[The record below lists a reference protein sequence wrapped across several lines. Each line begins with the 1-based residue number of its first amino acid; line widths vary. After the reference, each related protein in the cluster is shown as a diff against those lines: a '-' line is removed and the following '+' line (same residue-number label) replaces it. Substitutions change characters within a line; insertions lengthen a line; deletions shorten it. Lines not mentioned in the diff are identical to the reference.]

1 MTTSTKPFVPDVE
14 LTAGQPAPIAANGGK
29 AYTSLDVNGDAGTA
43 AAVSDAL
50 EQSPAVRA
58 RRSPILSKMQLRA
71 LSKPHGARVSTLCRM
86 PRTLNPATCR
96 RRKAALLCH
105 CITQSLTPLP
115 TLWCRLTQSGRT
127 RSERRKRPNSR
138 RTNATTRA
146 AASTFHRSCAT
157 PGASQ
162 STTRVCR
169 QTLPNAWTNWGSPL
183 ASCESQCQNFYD
195 SEEVRSVFY
204 AEMEQL
210 LLEFFRMPATL
221 WSSITTS
228 LIKITRVTAQKTKTP
243 KTRESMPTTPTWCTT
258 I

>member
-29 AYTSLDVNGDAGTA
+29 AYTSRDVNGDAGTA

-50 EQSPAVRA
+50 EQIASGEGQAVTDFIENA
-58 RRSPILSKMQLRA
+58 APGPIETPWGKGFDA
-71 LSKPHGARVSTLCRM
+71 M
-86 PRTLNPATCR
+86 PNASNTLNPATCR

-146 AASTFHRSCAT
+146 AASTSRTDHARRPAHPRVL
-157 PGASQ
+157 PGFVAKLS
-162 STTRVCR
+162 RVHG
-169 QTLPNAWTNWGSPL
+169 QTGA
-183 ASCESQCQNFYD
+183 
-195 SEEVRSVFY
+195 
-204 AEMEQL
+204 L
-210 LLEFFRMPATL
+210 LGLLRIPVPEFL
-221 WSSITTS
+221 
-228 LIKITRVTAQKTKTP
+228 
-243 KTRESMPTTPTWCTT
+243 
-258 I
+258 